1 MTLSDKAGKFSILP
15 PDSVIYTL
23 LTTGLQNCHLPKDI
37 ARAVHAAAGVLR
49 DDSTGNVPFVPCNLS
64 TADTTF
70 TFGFGGNKGPAVKVP
85 IKELVYPQEDN
96 ITFAD
101 GSPACE
107 FAIDANDD
115 QMAILGDP
123 FLRSAYAVFDLEN
136 NQIALAQS
144 RNSKDPVERL
154 QGSNIKPIANG
165 TAGIP
170 GVASRL
176 SSIPYPQSYID
187 EYSAYAS
194 SASVITASG
203 TSMEDKPP
211 TTTPTPTPGVTYP
224 AQNSRLAQLPP
235 KALFTALSA
244 YKRS

>member
-1 MTLSDKAGKFSILP
+1 MTVQMTSMTLSDKAGKFSILP

-23 LTTGLQNCHLPKDI
+23 LTTGMQNCLLPKDI

-64 TADTTF
+64 TADSTF
-70 TFGFGGNKGPAVKVP
+70 TFGFGGNDGPAIKVP
-85 IKELVYPQEDN
+85 IKELVYQQEDN

-144 RNSKDPVERL
+144 RNSKDQEGR
-154 QGSNIKPIANG
+154 GSDIKPITNG

-187 EYSAYAS
+187 EYSAYES
-194 SASVITASG
+194 SAS
-203 TSMEDKPP
+203 P
-211 TTTPTPTPGVTYP
+211 TTTPGTPTKDKHPTTTPMPTPRVTYP
-224 AQNSRLAQLPP
+224 TQNSRLTQLPQ
-235 KALFTALSA
+235 KLCSRL
-244 YKRS
+244 